1 MSFGC
6 CCCIFDDSRIQT
18 IRTSTNKIQTI
29 RKLSSRIVARTMN
42 EQYSPSTGDELSNKQ
57 WVVRTVIMMCSASLS
72 VIGSS
77 ALLLKILHERAQT
90 GSITPYDRIILGL
103 SCCDIIASLTMIL
116 SKFFVP
122 SETGDLW
129 AFGNPTTCAAYGFL
143 TQLSISSYW
152 YNCLL
157 SYYFTLTVLS
167 QARRQNLVKKCELW
181 LHLSVIF
188 FPITAIMGLYL
199 GYYDDETCYYKN
211 RTIVWIAGIPIIFTI
226 LSLITNNIVIY
237 VVVRKSLQYSEHS
250 AGLTL
255 AEKRLKREAMTLM
268 YLYVTCFLVT
278 ISPSLI
284 EELLVTFSDHTI
296 VGHTIN
302 DSRFFPLAILE
313 AILLPLQGFFNFFI
327 YIKPMYTRFRAANPN
342 KSVSFVVHQALFDPN
357 VPQSTISDSQPTST
371 TGAIISDNNLE
382 EDTSNPN
389 HALFNSNFL
398 QPHSSSIHSSS
409 SSDLSFGISE
419 GEESILDFIPK

>member
-1 MSFGC
+1 LYFRRQQNPN
-6 CCCIFDDSRIQT
+6 DTQT
-18 IRTSTNKIQTI
+18 VQQSLHKSNR
-29 RKLSSRIVARTMN
+29 LVARTMN
-42 EQYSPSTGDELSNKQ
+42 EQDSPSTGDELSETQ
-57 WVVRTVIMMCSASLS
+57 WKVRTALIICSASLS

-77 ALLLKILHERAQT
+77 VILLKILHERAQT
-90 GSITPYDRIILGL
+90 GSTTPYDRVILGL
-103 SCCDIIASLTMIL
+103 SCSDILASVTMIM
-116 SKFFVP
+116 SKFFVS
-122 SETGDLW
+122 SETGDVW
-129 AFGNPTTCAAYGFL
+129 AFGNPTTCAAFGFL

-157 SYYFTLTVLS
+157 SYYFLLTVLS

-199 GYYDDETCYYKN
+199 GWYDDKTCYYN
-211 RTIVWIAGIPIIFTI
+211 DRTLVLTIAGIPIIVTVF
-226 LSLITNNIVIY
+226 SLITNNIVIY
-237 VVVRKSLQYSEHS
+237 AVVRKSLQYSEHS

-255 AEKRLKREAMTLM
+255 AQKRLKREAMTLM
-268 YLYVTCFLVT
+268 YLYSTCFLVT
-278 ISPSLI
+278 ISPSLV
-284 EELLVTFSDHTI
+284 EELVVTFSGYTI
-296 VGHTIN
+296 VGHTIS
-302 DSRFFPLAILE
+302 DSKFFPLSVLE
-313 AILLPLQGFFNFFI
+313 ATLLPLQGFFNFFI

-398 QPHSSSIHSSS
+398 QPHSSSNHSSS
-409 SSDLSFGISE
+409 SSDLSFGVSV
-419 GEESILDFIPK
+419 EESILDVIEEDAKGKE